1 MLAGLEMGI
10 KNLPAAEEKRRKKA
24 GVRISGPGL
33 IEIIPTKESG

>member
-24 GVRISGPGL
+24 GARISGPGL
-33 IEIIPTKESG
+33 IDLIPTKGIG